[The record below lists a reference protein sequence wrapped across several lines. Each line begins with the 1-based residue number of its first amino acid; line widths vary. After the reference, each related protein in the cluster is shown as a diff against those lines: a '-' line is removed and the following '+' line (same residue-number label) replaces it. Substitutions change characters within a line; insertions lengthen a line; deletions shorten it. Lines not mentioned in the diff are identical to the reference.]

1 MAMDDDDV
9 KKWGCAFLGGLVGA
23 AIIQSHHDEKKKSQA
38 EKDDPAGVEELCQI
52 VGDLLNDWEPPFYD
66 TEDEYTDDLFSYLDE
81 ELDPKYSAVKRTKT
95 VRGIPDILIN
105 NQLVLELK
113 VDPIKTER
121 DRLIGQ
127 CCEYSRSFVTWAI
140 VIDLDE
146 DRVEKLR
153 GLLEAKSLN
162 YIDVIPFDCDEE
174 EEDDEEEEQD

>member
-1 MAMDDDDV
+1 
-9 KKWGCAFLGGLVGA
+9 
-23 AIIQSHHDEKKKSQA
+23 
-38 EKDDPAGVEELCQI
+38 
-52 VGDLLNDWEPPFYD
+52 
-66 TEDEYTDDLFSYLDE
+66 LFNYLDE
-81 ELDPKYSAVKRTKT
+81 ELDPKFSAVKRTKT

-127 CCEYSRSFVTWAI
+127 CCEYSRSFVAWAI

-146 DRVEKLR
+146 DSVEKLL

-162 YIDVIPFDCDEE
+162 YIEVIPTIATRRMRKTTRMTKRTKRIRVVIR
-174 EEDDEEEEQD
+174 

>member
-1 MAMDDDDV
+1 M
-9 KKWGCAFLGGLVGA
+9 
-23 AIIQSHHDEKKKSQA
+23 
-38 EKDDPAGVEELCQI
+38 
-52 VGDLLNDWEPPFYD
+52 
-66 TEDEYTDDLFSYLDE
+66 
-81 ELDPKYSAVKRTKT
+81 KRTKT

-127 CCEYSRSFVTWAI
+127 CCEYSRSFVAWAI

-146 DRVEKLR
+146 DSVEKLL

-162 YIDVIPFDCDEE
+162 YIEVIPYDCDEE
-174 EEDDEEEEQD
+174 DEEDDEDDEEDEED